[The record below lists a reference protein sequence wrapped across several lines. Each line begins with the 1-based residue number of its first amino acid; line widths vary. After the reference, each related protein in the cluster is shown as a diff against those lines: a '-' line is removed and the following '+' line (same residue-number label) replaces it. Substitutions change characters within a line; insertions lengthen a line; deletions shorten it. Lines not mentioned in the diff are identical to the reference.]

1 MHGRDMGREVGFPH
15 KTDHIIAIKQVVRA
29 MGFEPTNSLET
40 SPSS

>member
-1 MHGRDMGREVGFPH
+1 MHGCDMGREVGFPH
-15 KTDHIIAIKQVVRA
+15 KTDHIAIKQVVRA